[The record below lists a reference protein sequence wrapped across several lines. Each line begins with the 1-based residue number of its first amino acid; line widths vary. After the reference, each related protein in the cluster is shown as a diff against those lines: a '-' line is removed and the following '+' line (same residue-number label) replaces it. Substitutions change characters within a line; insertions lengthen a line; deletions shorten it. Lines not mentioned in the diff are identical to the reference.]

1 MTEDKLYERLL
12 AGYEATSKKLDSIIE
27 VTTQIRV
34 SMAKIETAA
43 ELNKV
48 ATEKSIEELD
58 EKIDNLVKSNVE
70 RDKQTTAKIDELSRE
85 IQKQKSW
92 SIGDFAIN
100 KKAIAAF
107 VIAVVMSFQ
116 AFFGVQ
122 TPEQKQ
128 ETGKALA
135 PIVQT
140 LLKDDSKNLDG
151 GVSDK

>member
-1 MTEDKLYERLL
+1 MTEEKLYERIH
-12 AGYEATSKKLDSIIE
+12 ADYQSASKKLDSIIE

-43 ELNKV
+43 ELNKA

-58 EKIDNLVKSNVE
+58 EKIDSLVKSNE
-70 RDKQTTAKIDELSRE
+70 ARDKRTETKFDELSKE
-85 IQKQKSW
+85 IQKSKSW
-92 SIGDFAIN
+92 SIGDYAIN

-107 VIAVVMSFQ
+107 VIAVVMTFQ

-140 LLKDDSKNLDG
+140 LLKDDSHSLDG
-151 GVSDK
+151 GVSGK